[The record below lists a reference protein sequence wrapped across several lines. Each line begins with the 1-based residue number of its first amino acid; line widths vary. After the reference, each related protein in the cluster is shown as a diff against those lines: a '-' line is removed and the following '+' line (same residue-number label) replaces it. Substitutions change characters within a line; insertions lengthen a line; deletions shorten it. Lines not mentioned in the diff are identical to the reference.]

1 MDKEPIYHEVCLT
14 ASVQHESSEDS
25 IKRFTEKFEAIA
37 EAYQRGD
44 AAEYNR
50 LVRPFRDTAL
60 PPPPKDEED

>member
-1 MDKEPIYHEVCLT
+1 MDKEPIYHEICLT
-14 ASVQHESSEDS
+14 AIVQHKSSDDS

-37 EAYQRGD
+37 AAYKRRD

-60 PPPPKDEED
+60 PMPTKDEDA